1 MIRPSDHLKEGLN
14 AILRHKLRSAL
25 TLLGVVFG
33 IAAVITMLGIGTG
46 AQRTVL
52 SEISGMGLR
61 NMRARLRELHGTL
74 RISSRPHGGTCV
86 AAWLPRTDRNPE

>member
-1 MIRPSDHLKEGLN
+1 MIRPRDHLKEGLH
-14 AILRHKLRSAL
+14 AILRHKLRSAP

-61 NMRARLRELHGTL
+61 NILVESASQRSASGSPAPRGRTARA
-74 RISSRPHGGTCV
+74 
-86 AAWLPRTDRNPE
+86 